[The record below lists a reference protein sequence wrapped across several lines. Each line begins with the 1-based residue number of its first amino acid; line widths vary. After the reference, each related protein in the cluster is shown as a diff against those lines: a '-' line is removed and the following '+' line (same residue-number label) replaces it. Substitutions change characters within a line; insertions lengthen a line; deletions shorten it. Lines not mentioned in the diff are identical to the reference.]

1 MQNNVKVAVNLGV
14 KPRTIRSDGRAPT
27 SRDNNDI
34 GQVTSNEYILTL
46 DKKSV
51 SNLNASD

>member
-14 KPRTIRSDGRAPT
+14 KPRTIRSDGRATT